1 MGATL
6 MAASLMA
13 ASLMAASLMAASLMG
28 ALLMGALLMAAL
40 LMAAALNAVLNAVL
54 ITTTTMRHAGSLLMM
69 HFDPIV
75 SGLRG
80 KRSWTVASPSA
91 ATHAANPASKCV
103 SKMGIGWIC
112 AACNVGLQ
120 NLVAGMAQR

>member
-1 MGATL
+1 MAATLLIASLVASLMAATL
-6 MAASLMA
+6 MAA
-13 ASLMAASLMAASLMG
+13 
-28 ALLMGALLMAAL
+28 
-40 LMAAALNAVLNAVL
+40 L
-54 ITTTTMRHAGSLLMM
+54 ITTPTMYACSAYASLLMMM

-80 KRSWTVASPSA
+80 KRSWTVASPGA
-91 ATHAANPASKCV
+91 ATHAANPASICV

>member
-1 MGATL
+1 MGATLLIASLIATLVASLMAATL
-6 MAASLMA
+6 MAALMA
-13 ASLMAASLMAASLMG
+13 AS
-28 ALLMGALLMAAL
+28 
-40 LMAAALNAVLNAVL
+40 L
-54 ITTTTMRHAGSLLMM
+54 ITTTTMGHGTSLLMMM

-80 KRSWTVASPSA
+80 KRSWTVASPGA
-91 ATHAANPASKCV
+91 ATHAANPASICV

>member
-1 MGATL
+1 MGASL

-13 ASLMAASLMAASLMG
+13 ASLMAASLMAASLM
-28 ALLMGALLMAAL
+28 AASLMAAS
-40 LMAAALNAVLNAVL
+40 LMAASLMAAL
-54 ITTTTMRHAGSLLMM
+54 ITTTTMGHGTSLLMM
-69 HFDPIV
+69 MHFFPIV
-75 SGLRG
+75 SGVRG
-80 KRSWTVASPSA
+80 KRSGTVASPGA
-91 ATHAANPASKCV
+91 ATHAANPASICV